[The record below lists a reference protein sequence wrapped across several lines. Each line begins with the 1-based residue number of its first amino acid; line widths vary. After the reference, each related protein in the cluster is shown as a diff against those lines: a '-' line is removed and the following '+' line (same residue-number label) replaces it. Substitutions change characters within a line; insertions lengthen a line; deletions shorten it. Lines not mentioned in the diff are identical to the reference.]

1 MSASLALELP
11 PVAPERYG
19 CFGTVLRQRRDEL
32 RLSQEQLA
40 LRAEIN
46 RSFLGEIERG
56 HAIPSL
62 QTLAKL
68 AAALELPLSA
78 LVARCEA

>member
-1 MSASLALELP
+1 MSVPAEAITP
-11 PVAPERYG
+11 DRYDR
-19 CFGTVLRQRRDEL
+19 FGGVLRARRDEL

-56 HAIPSL
+56 RATPSL

-68 AAALELPLSA
+68 AAALELPLS
-78 LVARCEA
+78 LLLARCEG